1 MTAHCFQLD
10 IWKKIFRIFIRKNTQ
25 YQEIGDLFT
34 PRNTF
39 LQKWHAC
46 KKKFTVKNLKKLFCA
61 QSVTFDLF
69 KTGIPENSRTW
80 FIWALK
86 KKVSLVWLKIT
97 FYLRLTHMKNIHGRK
112 NSGKGVVLICKLWPL
127 WSQQKKNKQNLGYLS
142 PKEKSTSL
150 VLLKIPFYVSRQISK
165 TSIPIFFWKGVTL
178 KLWSSLQNQHSRK
191 QQNLRDLSPK
201 EETTSL
207 VLLKIYF
214 YVRQEHIQNF
224 QNRKNY
230 GKGVVLKLYSLIS
243 LKPTFVKTADSELF
257 EPWRKKHFTGPPQ
270 NTFLCKVDAYL
281 KLPLFSNCDLGSLWN
296 HHSQKEQNQRYLSP
310 NDKRTSL
317 VLLKIPFY

>member
-127 WSQQKKNKQNLGYLS
+127 WSQQKKTNRIW
-142 PKEKSTSL
+142 
-150 VLLKIPFYVSRQISK
+150 VIWALKKKALHWCYWKYPF
-165 TSIPIFFWKGVTL
+165 T
-178 KLWSSLQNQHSRK
+178 
-191 QQNLRDLSPK
+191 
-201 EETTSL
+201 
-207 VLLKIYF
+207 
-214 YVRQEHIQNF
+214 
-224 QNRKNY
+224 
-230 GKGVVLKLYSLIS
+230 
-243 LKPTFVKTADSELF
+243 
-257 EPWRKKHFTGPPQ
+257 
-270 NTFLCKVDAYL
+270 
-281 KLPLFSNCDLGSLWN
+281 
-296 HHSQKEQNQRYLSP
+296 
-310 NDKRTSL
+310 
-317 VLLKIPFY
+317 

>member
-1 MTAHCFQLD
+1 MFSVGYLEKD
-10 IWKKIFRIFIRKNTQ
+10 IQDIHSKEYPIPRDRWPIYPKKYFFTKVTCLQKKVYSKKLKKIILCSKCDLWSLQNRHSRKQQNLI
-25 YQEIGDLFT
+25 YLSPKEKSFT
-34 PRNTF
+34 CVAENNF
-39 LQKWHAC
+39 LLKVDTYEKHPWQ
-46 KKKFTVKNLKKLFCA
+46 KKFWKRCCSHLQTLTSLKPA
-61 QSVTFDLF
+61 
-69 KTGIPENSRTW
+69 
-80 FIWALK
+80 
-86 KKVSLVWLKIT
+86 
-97 FYLRLTHMKNIHGRK
+97 
-112 NSGKGVVLICKLWPL
+112 
-127 WSQQKKNKQNLGYLS
+127 KKNKQNLGYLS

-201 EETTSL
+201 EKTTSL